1 MQGGHRQHR
10 GEFGMKPA
18 RAEPLALQKQNNADD
33 PGHDHCRRHDEVEQ
47 PVFHGLERFRQLG
60 ARFRRRV
67 IDEQPRQVEHARHP
81 GDDRDDVQGF
91 EPEIHGYPPRTRLSM
106 RSTFAIGVSGKM
118 P

>member
-1 MQGGHRQHR
+1 
-10 GEFGMKPA
+10 
-18 RAEPLALQKQNNADD
+18 
-33 PGHDHCRRHDEVEQ
+33 
-47 PVFHGLERFRQLG
+47 
-60 ARFRRRV
+60 V
-67 IDEQPRQVEHARHP
+67 IDEQPRQIEHARHP